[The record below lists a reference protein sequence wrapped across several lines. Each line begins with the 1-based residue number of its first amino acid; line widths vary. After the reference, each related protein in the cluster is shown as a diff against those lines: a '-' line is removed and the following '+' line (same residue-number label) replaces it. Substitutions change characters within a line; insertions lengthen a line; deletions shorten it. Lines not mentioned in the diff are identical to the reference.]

1 MERFEQFA
9 RFIRV
14 NAISVTDVL
23 DILIISFVI
32 YRLFLLL
39 KGTRAAK
46 IAGGIAFLVLVYFVS
61 RTAQLHTIQWFL
73 TNFVTYAVFAII
85 VVYQAEIRKIL
96 ANIGEARFL
105 GRFFEPERTG
115 VVDDIVLA
123 AMTLSSKR
131 TGALIVVERATGL
144 KSYMENGHELNARLS
159 YDLLVTLFQPDTPL
173 HDGAVIVQRDRIA
186 AASCFLPLTLE
197 PHLSKE
203 YGTRHRAA
211 IGITEETDAV
221 AVVVSEE
228 TGRMSVAVGGRLKRF
243 TDSESLTAFLKSQ
256 LAPSRE
262 RSRFSWRWKRKE
274 IEP

>member
-1 MERFEQFA
+1 MERLEQFA
-9 RFIRV
+9 RLVRV
-14 NAISVTDVL
+14 TEVSFTDVL
-23 DILIISFVI
+23 DVLIISFVI
-32 YRLFLLL
+32 YHLFLLL

-46 IAGGIAFLVLVYFVS
+46 IAGGIAFLALVYFAS
-61 RTAQLHTIQWFL
+61 RIAQLRTIQWFL
-73 TNFVTYAVFAII
+73 TNFVTYAVFAVI

-105 GRFFEPERTG
+105 GRFFEPERAG
-115 VVDDIVLA
+115 VIDDIVLA

-131 TGALIVVERATGL
+131 TGALIVIERSTGL
-144 KSYMENGHELNARLS
+144 KGYMENGHELNARLS

-173 HDGAVIVQRDRIA
+173 HDGAVIVQQDRIA

-228 TGRMSVAVGGRLKRF
+228 TGRMSVAVAGRLKRF

-256 LAPSRE
+256 LTPTRE
-262 RSRFSWRWKRKE
+262 KRRLGWPWSRKE
-274 IEP
+274 AEP

>member
-211 IGITEETDAV
+211 IGIPRRPTRWPWWCRRRPA
-221 AVVVSEE
+221 
-228 TGRMSVAVGGRLKRF
+228 GCR
-243 TDSESLTAFLKSQ
+243 
-256 LAPSRE
+256 
-262 RSRFSWRWKRKE
+262 WRWAAG
-274 IEP
+274 